1 MKKKCKNCGA
11 VQDGAR
17 NTCIDCGAILP
28 PPMSREEEKELNEA
42 IDDKLSGM
50 SERSEDFY
58 VPLWAKIVAALSAL
72 CLVGGVLF
80 CTFSKNAKYAD
91 ATWIALLFPTSVLS
105 VISLAFPKL
114 EWILS
119 TFRRRWWFSGGY
131 ELQPSETYLF
141 VQKLVGVVCFAVAV
155 ISLLALVAGFEL

>member
-11 VQDGAR
+11 VQDGTR

-28 PPMSREEEKELNEA
+28 PPMSREGEKELNEA

-50 SERSEDFY
+50 SEGTADFY

-72 CLVGGVLF
+72 CLVGGILF
-80 CTFSKNAKYAD
+80 CVFSESAKYAD

-114 EWILS
+114 RWILA
-119 TFRRRWWFSGGY
+119 TFCQRWWFSG
-131 ELQPSETYLF
+131 ELQPSETYLS
-141 VQKLVGVVCFAVAV
+141 VQKLIGVVCFVVAA